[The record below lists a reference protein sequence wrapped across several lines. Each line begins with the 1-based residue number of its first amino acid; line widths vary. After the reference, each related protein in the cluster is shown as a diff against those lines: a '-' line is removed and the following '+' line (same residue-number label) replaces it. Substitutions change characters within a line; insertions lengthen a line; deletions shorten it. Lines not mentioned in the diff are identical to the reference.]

1 MSSSDELRKQRAK
14 RRARLKSILDAKKTV
29 LTPSKLD
36 GMIVEQPLPMW
47 MDEQGIHAI
56 LPGEKPDAETL
67 ERMTIDFQ
75 QRLRNSPMFV
85 EMVKTYGQAKAEEL
99 LSQCR
104 AQLQ

>member
-1 MSSSDELRKQRAK
+1 MSSSDELRKLRAK
-14 RRARLKSILDAKKTV
+14 RRARLKSILDAKKSAQ
-29 LTPSKLD
+29 PPNLD
-36 GMIVEQPLPMW
+36 GLVIDQSRPMW
-47 MDEQGIHAI
+47 IDEQGIHAV